1 MLVNVDDEDEELDV
15 NVDVDGVQYGFRYA
29 LHRLHRGGVTVRVV
43 FVAVVLVVD
52 DRCLEG
58 EDK

>member
-1 MLVNVDDEDEELDV
+1 MLVNVDDDDELDV

-29 LHRLHRGGVTVRVV
+29 LHRLHRGGVIVRVI

-52 DRCLEG
+52 DRCLG
-58 EDK
+58 